1 MAFVIITTIIV
12 LGTVL
17 FNFVT
22 PRWFT
27 PLASN
32 WGSLDHTIENKGR
45 DKNEGNPSHP
55 KCDNNCLVKAAP
67 IGG

>member
-17 FNFVT
+17 FNFIT
-22 PRWFT
+22 PWWFT

-32 WGSLDHTIENKGR
+32 WGSLDQTIIITLWVTGVAFV
-45 DKNEGNPSHP
+45 
-55 KCDNNCLVKAAP
+55 LVSAFILFASR
-67 IGG
+67 